1 MLKGQILYYTKNTNC
16 ARIGALAVY
25 EGDRG
30 RYIDVRWLR
39 NHLSCTQMDGGYHLD
54 DFRLATPGEIDAHEL
69 SLTQAVE
76 AFVAA
81 KAAVPRFTVGDYVYV
96 VRNQCHD
103 LQPLQGLGNLQRR
116 RFLLPW
122 PEPGRTHH
130 PQGRGTG
137 TASSVPDYQLSEVLN
152 PCSTF

>member
-69 SLTQAVE
+69 ELTQAVE

-81 KAAVPRFTVGDYVYV
+81 KAAAPRFAIGDYVYSV
-96 VRNQCHD
+96 SNPSHK
-103 LQPLQGLGNLQRR
+103 
-116 RFLLPW
+116 RFPYKVLDIYNGVAFCYRITQTGEEEHTTHKVEKL
-122 PEPGRTHH
+122 EPR
-130 PQGRGTG
+130 PSFL
-137 TASSVPDYQLSEVLN
+137 TASPVTRY
-152 PCSTF
+152 